1 MAKENEFIET
11 LQKGV
16 IGDTPEKGSLEEKRQ
31 ELQEAIAEIEG
42 NVIKDPKALEKLK
55 KELASVEKEIKQ
67 QEAEKAVEHGEIVGK
82 GAAEKDTDKQ
92 ASEDDEKKEGI
103 KDEEALSEDE
113 KEKKE
118 AAKQAYHTA
127 MIALHERRMQT
138 IRKQIQNGDLVSSQ
152 GDYEAELQLETE
164 LYVARD
170 AYMELAS
177 EDPYTEKRTELI
189 KIEKEAREAIEQELR
204 NRAKRFR
211 EIENRI
217 RQIDKR
223 EQEINDELLKDN
235 LTDTQI
241 ATLQTELKE
250 LGAERTKLEV
260 ELADIKDNLDKAIG
274 IRRERLIARAGLEQ
288 KHVETLS
295 YEDKR
300 NYDYQQT
307 KVATMNRDFDQ
318 ATKMHYQN
326 IKRRIEEREQKIKD
340 INKEL
345 KEVPDTDF
353 ERKLVLLNE
362 LDKETNMLEAD
373 RMAKSDL
380 DRGIIPTSQEM
391 KKDAKDKAEQEEYR
405 QEEFDKATD
414 EARAVVKEQK
424 EEIGTAVVENPTVAN
439 IGEQEREATIKAATV
454 AAVVDGPE
462 PGPDTPLEDATQF
475 AVAKCVI
482 SGLEDQ
488 VRDPNNLE
496 DAQAIVEQDEQ
507 ITQAQQELEQV
518 QENIEQKVQG

>member
-16 IGDTPEKGSLEEKRQ
+16 VDAEPAKGALEEKRQ
-31 ELQEAIAEIEG
+31 ALQKAIDEMEA

-55 KELASVEKEIKQ
+55 KELASVEKEINQ
-67 QEAEKAVEHGEIVGK
+67 REIDKAVENGEIVGK
-82 GAAEKDTDKQ
+82 GAAEKDSDKQ
-92 ASEDDEKKEGI
+92 TGGDDEKKEGI
-103 KDEEALSEDE
+103 KDEESLSEDE

-118 AAKQAYHTA
+118 VAKQAYHTA

-138 IRKQIQNGDLVSSQ
+138 IRKQIKNGDLVSSQ
-152 GDYEAELQLETE
+152 GDYESELQLEVE
-164 LYVARD
+164 LYTARD
-170 AYMELAS
+170 AYLELAS

-223 EQEINDELLKDN
+223 EQEINEELLGEN
-235 LTDTQI
+235 LTETQI
-241 ATLQTELKE
+241 ETLQAELKE
-250 LGAERTKLEV
+250 LGAEREKLEI

-300 NYDYQQT
+300 NYNYQRS
-307 KVATMNRDFDQ
+307 KISNMNRDFDQ

-380 DRGIIPTSQEM
+380 DRGIISTSQEM
-391 KKDAKDKAEQEEYR
+391 KKDAMDKADAEEYR

-424 EEIGTAVVENPTVAN
+424 EEIGTAVVQNPAIAN
-439 IGEQEREATIKAATV
+439 IEEQEREATLKAATV
-454 AAVVDGPE
+454 AVVVDGPE

-482 SGLEDQ
+482 SGLEDK
-488 VRDPNNLE
+488 VRDPNNPE
-496 DAQAIVEQDEQ
+496 DAQAIVEQDKQ
-507 ITQAQQELEQV
+507 IRQAQEELQQV
-518 QENIEQKVQG
+518 QENIEQKIQG

>member
-11 LQKGV
+11 LQKSV
-16 IGDTPEKGSLEEKRQ
+16 QSDVKTKSELEQKR
-31 ELQEAIAEIEG
+31 EALQRAITEMEA
-42 NVIKDPKALEKLK
+42 NVIKDPKALGNLK
-55 KELASVEKEIKQ
+55 KELASIEKEINQK
-67 QEAEKAVEHGEIVGK
+67 EAERAVETGEIVGK
-82 GAAEKDTDKQ
+82 SAAEKDKDKTPV
-92 ASEDDEKKEGI
+92 EDDEKKEGI
-103 KDEEALSEDE
+103 KDEEALSEEE

-127 MIALHERRMQT
+127 MIALHEKRMQT
-138 IRKQIQNGDLVSSQ
+138 IREQVQNGNLISSQ
-152 GDYEAELQLETE
+152 GDYEAELQLEAE
-164 LYVARD
+164 LYTARD
-170 AYMELAS
+170 AYLEFGS
-177 EDPYTEKRTELI
+177 EDPYTQKRTELI
-189 KIEKEAREAIEQELR
+189 KIEKEAREPIERELR
-204 NRAKRFR
+204 NRAKRFK

-223 EQEINDELLKDN
+223 EQEINDELLSDN
-235 LTDTQI
+235 INETQI
-241 ATLQTELKE
+241 TALQSELKE
-250 LGAERTKLEV
+250 LGAERQKLEV
-260 ELADIKDNLDKAIG
+260 ELADIKDNLDKAIN

-300 NYDYQQT
+300 NYDYQQS

-373 RMAKSDL
+373 RLAKSDL
-380 DRGIIPTSQEM
+380 DRGIIPTSQET
-391 KKDAKDKAEQEEYR
+391 KKDAKDKAEAEEYR

-414 EARAVVKEQK
+414 EVRTVVKEQK
-424 EEIGTAVVENPTVAN
+424 EEIGKEVVENPAVAN
-439 IGEQEREATIKAATV
+439 VEEKEREDTLKAATV
-454 AAVVDGPE
+454 AVVVDGPA

-496 DAQAIVEQDEQ
+496 DAQAIVEQDKQ
-507 ITQAQQELEQV
+507 IKEAQQELEQV
-518 QENIEQKVQG
+518 QENIEQKV

>member
-326 IKRRIEEREQKIKD
+326 IKRRIEEREQ
-340 INKEL
+340 NKGEL
-345 KEVPDTDF
+345 V
-353 ERKLVLLNE
+353 
-362 LDKETNMLEAD
+362 
-373 RMAKSDL
+373 
-380 DRGIIPTSQEM
+380 II
-391 KKDAKDKAEQEEYR
+391 
-405 QEEFDKATD
+405 
-414 EARAVVKEQK
+414 
-424 EEIGTAVVENPTVAN
+424 
-439 IGEQEREATIKAATV
+439 
-454 AAVVDGPE
+454 
-462 PGPDTPLEDATQF
+462 L
-475 AVAKCVI
+475 
-482 SGLEDQ
+482 
-488 VRDPNNLE
+488 
-496 DAQAIVEQDEQ
+496 
-507 ITQAQQELEQV
+507 
-518 QENIEQKVQG
+518 